1 MTASVHWGAVRPCGF
16 CRWKW
21 GPWQVSYLA
30 PTWRRLLYCNNAMRS
45 TNLAPFP
52 VLGNLSMTN
61 SNSSVTALVTCDLNV
76 LQLLYLKSD
85 TERKITKSIF
95 HVRLKCLKLFEKVV
109 AKMFIYHQKFFSLTY
124 IEESY
129 CSLLIIEHQTSS
141 SCTWME
147 GNKCIILYWSQDT
160 KTSPSFTWIQ
170 GYNCILMWKKKK
182 KKYKNALSL
191 YLDWG

>member
-1 MTASVHWGAVRPCGF
+1 
-16 CRWKW
+16 
-21 GPWQVSYLA
+21 
-30 PTWRRLLYCNNAMRS
+30 
-45 TNLAPFP
+45 
-52 VLGNLSMTN
+52 MTN

-129 CSLLIIEHQTSS
+129 CSLLIIEYQTSS

-147 GNKCIILYWSQDT
+147 GNKCIISYWSQDT

-170 GYNCILMWKKKK
+170 GYKCILMWKKKK
-182 KKYKNALSL
+182 RNTKMPSPCTWIEGNKCSSPMCEGNLPVHILGSRL
-191 YLDWG
+191 TMLVTDTELTLHCSTTNC